1 MARGLTSPPVE
12 DLDFTGQVVL
22 VTGGS
27 RGIGRGIAAR
37 FVAAGAHVVVCGRNA
52 PDELPSGMTF
62 ETADVRDADQV
73 AALIDGILATHGR
86 LDVAIN
92 NAGGSP
98 HVDAADASPRFST
111 SIVALNLLAPLFVAT
126 SANAVMQRQES
137 GGNIINIGSLSGMRP
152 SPGTAAYGAAK
163 AGLLNLTES
172 LAMEWAPKVRV
183 NAVSAGM
190 VKTEQA
196 HLHFGSDAGIAAAA
210 ATVPMGRMAEPDDI
224 ANLCLFVASPLA
236 GYVSGANFVAHGGG
250 ERPPFHA
257 AVADHLDRP

>member
-1 MARGLTSPPVE
+1 MARGLRSPPVD

-37 FVAAGAHVVVCGRNA
+37 FVAAGAHVVVCGRTA
-52 PDELPSGMTF
+52 PEDLPGGMTF

-73 AALIDGILATHGR
+73 GQLIDGIVATHGR
-86 LDVAIN
+86 LDVVVN

-98 HVDAADASPRFST
+98 HVEAADASPRFST

-126 SANAVMQRQES
+126 RANAVMQQQDP
-137 GGNIINIGSLSGMRP
+137 GGNIINIGSLSGLRP

-163 AGLLNLTES
+163 AGLINLTES

-183 NAVSAGM
+183 NCVSAGM
-190 VKTEQA
+190 VRTEQA
-196 HLHFGSDAGIAAAA
+196 HLHFGSEAGIEAAA
-210 ATVPMGRMAEPDDI
+210 ATVPLGRMAEPDDV

-236 GYVSGANFVAHGGG
+236 ANVSGSNFVVHGGG
-250 ERPPFHA
+250 ERPPFHG
-257 AVADHLDRP
+257 AVADHLDRS